1 MSLLEELES
10 RGVTAEDLEKAASV
24 RLFEKAAAAE
34 GVDLDSLDVDQVEEL
49 YTAFLSNQ
57 SDYDTATKEAS
68 AMNDEIV
75 DLFEKTA
82 AAEGIDLDDMADAEL
97 AELYNHY
104 VENVLPLQIEEYEK
118 EASYDEVDEAT
129 EKLAEAEI
137 LGRHMA
143 RAYMDELGTKVAS
156 EDDYD
161 VLIFNLDELS
171 PADIE
176 AFEEEGVVFDKEASA
191 MPLVNT
197 TRGKVVK
204 GIFGYMPKGKSV
216 ASKAVQGIKE
226 TFSGART
233 KKAREALRAAEE
245 TAKKKKTGHEGLVK
259 RLKARKEMGKGD
271 KDPITQLMREKAT
284 KSGKEM
290 AKAEEGI
297 GKARRALRGAQARR
311 AGAIGATG
319 LAAGGAGYGGYRA
332 MKKESSFSSLV
343 EDQAANMAYEWLI
356 ENGYDV

>member
-34 GVDLDSLDVDQVEEL
+34 GVDLDSLDVDQVEDL
-49 YTAFLSNQ
+49 YAAFVANQ
-57 SDYDTATKEAS
+57 SYDDTTKEAS

-82 AAEGIDLDDMADAEL
+82 AAEGIDLDDMDDVEL

-104 VENVLPLQIEEYEK
+104 VENVLPEQLEDFGK
-118 EASYDEVDEAT
+118 EAAAYEEEEAY

-161 VLIFNLDELS
+161 VLLFNLDELS
-171 PADIE
+171 RADIE

-191 MPLVNT
+191 MPLVDT
-197 TRGKVVK
+197 TRGKVVQ

-216 ASKAVQGIKE
+216 AGKAIRGIKE

-233 KKAREALRAAEE
+233 KRAREALEAAEE
-245 TAKKKKTGHEGLVK
+245 TAKKKKVGHEGLVK
-259 RLKARKEMGKGD
+259 RLKARRETGKGD
-271 KDPITQLMREKAT
+271 RDPLTQLMREKAT
-284 KSGKEM
+284 KSGKDV
-290 AKAEEGI
+290 AKAEERI
-297 GKARRALRGAQARR
+297 DMARRALRGAQARR

-319 LAAGGAGYGGYRA
+319 LAAAGAGYGGYRA

-343 EDQAANMAYEWLI
+343 EDRAANMAYEWLV
-356 ENGYDV
+356 ENGYNV